1 MGNPL
6 VSAISAERV
15 ADLPRT
21 MIVSAEFDPLRDEAG
36 AFAHRIVS
44 GGGQVE
50 VRMFP
55 GMIHGF
61 FSMPGTFAAAPE
73 AIAAAA
79 TALRQL

>member
-1 MGNPL
+1 
-6 VSAISAERV
+6 
-15 ADLPRT
+15 

-55 GMIHGF
+55 
-61 FSMPGTFAAAPE
+61 E
-73 AIAAAA
+73 
-79 TALRQL
+79 